1 MRDSSVLAGKDPDP
15 DPDPVPD
22 PVPDPDQRLPGQLHH
37 APVCL
42 R

>member
-1 MRDSSVLAGKDPDP
+1 MRDSSVLAGRDPD
-15 DPDPVPD
+15 PD